1 MAYSALVLWPP
12 GEVDRARR
20 FADDMVARAVQRG
33 HVATAI
39 ALIAGADIFA
49 TAAPTQQSGTADEA
63 KAMLTKTV
71 SALKRPKHST

>member
-1 MAYSALVLWPP
+1 MGSPKARQPRQTTHSHIAPNEKEQSAS
-12 GEVDRARR
+12 
-20 FADDMVARAVQRG
+20 
-33 HVATAI
+33 AI
-39 ALIAGADIFA
+39 ALIAGAGIFA